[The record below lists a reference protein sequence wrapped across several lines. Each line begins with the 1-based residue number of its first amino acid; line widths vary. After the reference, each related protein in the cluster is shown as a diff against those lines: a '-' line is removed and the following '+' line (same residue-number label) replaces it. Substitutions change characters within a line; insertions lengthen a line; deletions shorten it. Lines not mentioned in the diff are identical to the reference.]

1 MTPRFQI
8 GDQAWRATFDS
19 TPAFVQCPDCCGS
32 GRLRVIMGDDT
43 EVSIDCQNCTRGYL
57 GPQGVLQVY
66 DRAARAELVTITGI
80 EMDADKITY
89 RAQRSPYTWLIDD
102 ADLFDDEQQAVAR
115 AQELGDQLAA
125 EERARIANKE
135 KDTRSWAWNAS
146 YHRKAIRAAQQKI
159 DYHTSKLAVAALKV
173 KEVK

>member
-43 EVSIDCQNCTRGYL
+43 EVSIDCQNCTRGCL
-57 GPQGVLQVY
+57 GPQGVLEVY
-66 DRAARAELVTITGI
+66 DRAPRADLVTITGI

-89 RAQRSPYTWLIDD
+89 RAQGAPYTWLVDD
-102 ADLFDDEQQAVAR
+102 ADLFADEQQAMAR
-115 AQELGDQLAA
+115 AQEIGDQLGA
-125 EERARIANKE
+125 EERARIAHKE

-146 YHRKAIRAAQQKI
+146 YHRKEIKEAQRRI
-159 DYHTSKLAVAALKV
+159 EYHTSKLAVAALKA
-173 KEVK
+173 KEER

>member
-1 MTPRFQI
+1 MIPRFQI

-19 TPAFVQCPDCCGS
+19 TPAFVECPDCCGS

-43 EVSIDCQNCTRGYL
+43 EVSIDCQNCKRGYL

-66 DRAARAELVTITGI
+66 DRTPRAEPVIVTGM
-80 EMDADKITY
+80 EMDAERIRY
-89 RAQRSPYTWLIDD
+89 RTSTSYLVDD
-102 ADLFDDEQQAVAR
+102 ADLFADEQQAVAR
-115 AQELGDQLAA
+115 AQEIGEQFGA

-146 YHRKAIRAAQQKI
+146 YHRKAIKEAQRQI
-159 DYHTSKLAVAALKV
+159 DYHTSKLAVASLKA
-173 KEVK
+173 KEAK